1 MLVAARNLHLVDF
14 LLRVVGEVL
23 LRVVEVDLPSVEAV
37 AHFSVVVE
45 HRLVAVVEDLASV
58 INYTCYC
65 YDRKITSFELE
76 SICYYKRSQSC
87 NLSIKPRKVIN

>member
-37 AHFSVVVE
+37 AHF
-45 HRLVAVVEDLASV
+45 
-58 INYTCYC
+58 
-65 YDRKITSFELE
+65 
-76 SICYYKRSQSC
+76 
-87 NLSIKPRKVIN
+87 